1 MARNS
6 HIVKAYEPK
15 RITMAQVK
23 KTAKYYRDILSGDSI
38 SAALKVLPEV
48 IKKFGRKRWED
59 YSKTNDIIN
68 LKDYTEFEWNHQ
80 IEGFFISE
88 GALYV
93 DVYWQGDLTDGNN
106 SVLAAKCVGGYVIPG
121 KYEFE
126 GGRTYQTHSDI
137 RISRDEFSAAI
148 KAAAKYLSPE
158 AIKERKI
165 AAKRGELSSKV
176 FAFIDSKK
184 KNLDRW
190 EMGDFW
196 NGRMAVQRLLEKEP
210 GLLDKTWEEIEP
222 IVSQVYK
229 KNNKTIYSYGGSKE
243 YDLTYQVATA

>member
-1 MARNS
+1 
-6 HIVKAYEPK
+6 
-15 RITMAQVK
+15 MAQVK
-23 KTAKYYRDILSGDSI
+23 KTAKYYRDILSGDNI

-48 IKKFGRKRWED
+48 IKKFGYKRWETA
-59 YSKTNDIIN
+59 KEGGIIN
-68 LKDYTEFEWNHQ
+68 LKKYTEFEWNHQ
-80 IEGFFISE
+80 IEGFFLTDK
-88 GALYV
+88 GVPCV
-93 DVYWQGDLTDGNN
+93 DIYWQGDSTDGNN
-106 SVLAAKCVGGYVIPG
+106 SLYVRECVNGYTIPAERVPG
-121 KYEFE
+121 D
-126 GGRTYQTHSDI
+126 RTYYKHSDI
-137 RISRDEFSAAI
+137 RISRDEFSAAL
-148 KAAAKYLSPE
+148 KAVAKYLSPE

-165 AAKRGELSSKV
+165 AAKRGELDKKV

-184 KNLDRW
+184 KDLDRW

-222 IVSQVYK
+222 IISQVYK